1 MSFHADLSYLLL
13 HAGGPE
19 DASTGSGDSGVEGGS
34 HHSESSEAPQNVFV
48 PGEGVVTEA
57 DDRIILRDVPIVTPN
72 LDVVVPKLSL
82 EVSEF
87 ASCIQRC
94 TCTYTSHCTCLPVC
108 KLLPPIYT
116 VHIVGPLLPACT
128 HAPSDAWVLPC
139 HICTALCTLVMGST
153 SSDGRSTTP
162 RPSVC
167 FISII
172 ISVYSYVRL
181 YC

>member
-1 MSFHADLSYLLL
+1 MLCHADLSCLLL
-13 HAGGPE
+13 HAGGHE

-82 EVSEF
+82 EVSKF

-94 TCTYTSHCTCLPVC
+94 TRTYVHITLYIST
-108 KLLPPIYT
+108 LPPT
-116 VHIVGPLLPACT
+116 KSTLWVHSFLLARMHLVMHGCC
-128 HAPSDAWVLPC
+128 HATSVLPC
-139 HICTALCTLVMGST
+139 ANL
-153 SSDGRSTTP
+153 
-162 RPSVC
+162 
-167 FISII
+167 
-172 ISVYSYVRL
+172 
-181 YC
+181 

>member
-1 MSFHADLSYLLL
+1 MSVYADLSCLLL
-13 HAGGPE
+13 HAGGHE

-82 EVSEF
+82 EVSKF

-94 TCTYTSHCTCLPVC
+94 TRTYIHITLYMSTCV
-108 KLLPPIYT
+108 
-116 VHIVGPLLPACT
+116 
-128 HAPSDAWVLPC
+128 
-139 HICTALCTLVMGST
+139 
-153 SSDGRSTTP
+153 
-162 RPSVC
+162 
-167 FISII
+167 
-172 ISVYSYVRL
+172 
-181 YC
+181 

>member
-1 MSFHADLSYLLL
+1 MSVYADLSCLFL
-13 HAGGPE
+13 HAGGHE

-82 EVSEF
+82 EVSKF

-94 TCTYTSHCTCLPVC
+94 THTYTSHCTYLPVC
-108 KLLPPIYT
+108 KLLPPT
-116 VHIVGPLLPACT
+116 QSTSRVHSFLLARMHLAMYGCC
-128 HAPSDAWVLPC
+128 HATSVLPC
-139 HICTALCTLVMGST
+139 ANL
-153 SSDGRSTTP
+153 
-162 RPSVC
+162 
-167 FISII
+167 
-172 ISVYSYVRL
+172 
-181 YC
+181 